1 MTQTEIL
8 TAVERDVPPIVETCI
23 QEIRHIATLPA
34 VAHKLTCLMNDG
46 NATANDIN
54 KTIATDPAICVRI
67 LKVVNSSFYGLTK
80 QIATTDR
87 AVQLLGFNAVKNI
100 ALAASLHKILRTAN
114 TVPSFNIGDLWIHSV
129 AVATGARAL
138 AGKAGLALPDEAFLA
153 GLIHDIGIMIEV
165 QARPQKFAE
174 ITEILFCAP
183 GLTFR
188 QAEERV
194 LGATHESFGAV
205 LCRKWNFPMQFVHV
219 AGFHH
224 EPMQLPESDCVL
236 PAIVHVADI
245 LASHTGLG
253 YSRTVET
260 DTIDQQILNVL
271 GLREDDIEAIAEML
285 PDAIRETEQL
295 FCI

>member
-1 MTQTEIL
+1 MSGHGDDAFSHPLGRVKRHMTVTR
-8 TAVERDVPPIVETCI
+8 TG
-23 QEIRHIATLPA
+23 IAGGGA
-34 VAHKLTCLMNDG
+34 E
-46 NATANDIN
+46 
-54 KTIATDPAICVRI
+54 
-67 LKVVNSSFYGLTK
+67 
-80 QIATTDR
+80 
-87 AVQLLGFNAVKNI
+87 
-100 ALAASLHKILRTAN
+100 SLHSI
-114 TVPSFNIGDLWIHSV
+114 DLV
-129 AVATGARAL
+129 R
-138 AGKAGLALPDEAFLA
+138 
-153 GLIHDIGIMIEV
+153 
-165 QARPQKFAE
+165 
-174 ITEILFCAP
+174 P

-285 PDAIRETEQL
+285 PDAPEHL
-295 FCI
+295 AGPLWP